1 MGMKKMVLGM
11 ALALLPVCGY
21 SSSPD
26 YDKCVANDT
35 PLSECSLAA
44 YSIQDKRLNT
54 AYKVAIK
61 LHPELKNAQREWIKS
76 RDKSCTKPSED
87 SETYHLLDMY
97 YSCLFEVTEK
107 RAIELESLSQQ
118 DTKETEVNKS
128 ASKATSPEEI
138 LADELRSGKKEI
150 QSNKEAM
157 LAYGAENA
165 VQILI
170 SPKIKPDSGVYGAIF
185 KIAAANDDDSFIAEF
200 DSGQRFG
207 KNYAKIV
214 IPTELKDNY
223 TKTARIGQL
232 SSVIGK
238 YVENQQYTTAQGETK
253 TMPVFTA
260 IHFLC
265 CLM

>member
-1 MGMKKMVLGM
+1 MIKKVIAAVLFGIVFCSY
-11 ALALLPVCGY
+11 A
-21 SSSPD
+21 SSPD

-54 AYKVAIK
+54 AYKAAIK

-87 SETYHLLDMY
+87 NETYHLLDMY

-118 DTKETEVNKS
+118 GIIEIDTNKS
-128 ASKATSPEEI
+128 VSKSTSPEEV

-150 QSNKEAM
+150 QSNREAM
-157 LAYGAENA
+157 LAYSAENA
-165 VQILI
+165 GQLLI
-170 SPKIKPDSGVYGAIF
+170 TPKIKPDDGTYGAIF
-185 KIAAANDDDSFIAEF
+185 RIVASNDDNSFIAEI

-207 KNYAKIV
+207 KNYAQII

-223 TKTARIGQL
+223 LKTAQIGQL
-232 SSVIGK
+232 ASIIGK
-238 YVENQQYTTAQGETK
+238 YIENRQYTNVQGEYK
-253 TMPVFTA
+253 TMPVFNA